1 MGWRTGAGKGRASHR
16 TTATKF
22 SQGTVAR
29 ERFVRA
35 PPKRRLQGILGFM
48 AKRVVR
54 SPKTTI
60 GKTKKTAPINL
71 KGVSAKGIKP
81 AVVGRLPSRE
91 RKALLAIARVL
102 AGK

>member
-1 MGWRTGAGKGRASHR
+1 
-16 TTATKF
+16 
-22 SQGTVAR
+22 
-29 ERFVRA
+29 
-35 PPKRRLQGILGFM
+35 M

-81 AVVGRLPSRE
+81 AVVGRLPARE
-91 RKALLAIARVL
+91 RNTVLAIARVL